1 MRAAG
6 MRIGDGRNHVRS
18 ARLLAVDDPAL
29 TIAACHN
36 AIRKPVTAYMLA
48 SGLRPRAGEGAH
60 RIVLLHA
67 RHVLGNVVTED
78 DLTDAEGIRRDRG
91 LAEYGDYPSTQFS
104 ADHVNASA
112 DVAERIVNAVASEL
126 SRLAT
131 PKRS

>member
-1 MRAAG
+1 M
-6 MRIGDGRNHVRS
+6 
-18 ARLLAVDDPAL
+18 LL
-29 TIAACHN
+29 
-36 AIRKPVTAYMLA
+36 Y
-48 SGLRPRAGEGAH
+48 
-60 RIVLLHA
+60 A
-67 RHVLGNVVTED
+67 RHALGNVVTED

-104 ADHVNASA
+104 ADHMNASA